1 MEGRRRKNDGKLS
14 IEQRDRMWRWR
25 RGRTT
30 NRFDLSDVK
39 CIKEREGGDDG
50 NSSTKNLRR
59 DGWWGALW
67 MFYDTFNIHG
77 RPSFAAFRNTYF
89 AIKLC
94 RSILL
99 LLLLFLN
106 HESPDSR
113 CSGVAKVSGDRFI
126 RSLGRKRVFLARVR
140 ISYFYL
146 CKKNKKK

>member
-1 MEGRRRKNDGKLS
+1 
-14 IEQRDRMWRWR
+14 
-25 RGRTT
+25 
-30 NRFDLSDVK
+30 
-39 CIKEREGGDDG
+39 
-50 NSSTKNLRR
+50 
-59 DGWWGALW
+59 